1 MTFPIEHLLEA
12 LRQAYPTSHVRLLP
26 EPAMFLRSNQG
37 RSYTAE
43 GMRITTLEAALDY
56 AKAYMAGLT
65 ERAQATEG
73 FDLNPDH
80 PWIIGVFPGNASSS
94 PLIFIFGN
102 IIRSGKEEWIEIGYP
117 RYESLAF
124 PA

>member
-1 MTFPIEHLLEA
+1 MTFPVDHLLQA

-26 EPAMFLRSNQG
+26 EPAMFLRSNLG

-43 GMRITTLEAALDY
+43 GMQINSLEGALDY
-56 AKAYMAGLT
+56 AQAYMNGLT
-65 ERAQATEG
+65 ERALATEG
-73 FDLNPDH
+73 FELNAAH

-102 IIRSGKEEWIEIGYP
+102 IIRYGKEAWVEVGFP
-117 RYESLAF
+117 TYEPLAF
-124 PA
+124 

>member
-1 MTFPIEHLLEA
+1 MHLSTSG
-12 LRQAYPTSHVRLLP
+12 AY
-26 EPAMFLRSNQG
+26 Q
-37 RSYTAE
+37 YAE

-73 FDLNPDH
+73 FELNPDH

-102 IIRSGKEEWIEIGYP
+102 II
-117 RYESLAF
+117 
-124 PA
+124 

>member
-1 MTFPIEHLLEA
+1 MSFPVDSLLDA
-12 LRQAYPTSHVRLLP
+12 LHKAYPTSHVRLLA

-43 GMRITTLEAALDY
+43 GMQIVSEAAALDY
-56 AKAYMAGLT
+56 AKAYMNGLT

-73 FDLNPDH
+73 FELDPEH
-80 PWIIGVFPGNASSS
+80 PWILGVFPGNATTS

-102 IIRSGKEEWIEIGYP
+102 IV
-117 RYESLAF
+117 RYGQERWVEVGF
-124 PA
+124 PTYERLVF

>member
-1 MTFPIEHLLEA
+1 MSFPVDSLLDA
-12 LRQAYPTSHVRLLP
+12 LRKAYPTSHVRLLA

-43 GMRITTLEAALDY
+43 GMQIVSEAAGLGY
-56 AKAYMAGLT
+56 AKAYMNGLT

-73 FDLNPDH
+73 FELDPQH
-80 PWIIGVFPGNASSS
+80 PWILGVFPGNATTS

-102 IIRSGKEEWIEIGYP
+102 IV
-117 RYESLAF
+117 RYGQERWVEVGF
-124 PA
+124 PTYERLEF

>member
-1 MTFPIEHLLEA
+1 MTFPIETLLQA

-26 EPAMFLRSNQG
+26 EPAMFLRSNLG

-43 GMRITTLEAALDY
+43 GMQIVSLEGALDY
-56 AKAYMAGLT
+56 AQAYMNGLT

-73 FDLNPDH
+73 FELNAEH

-102 IIRSGKEEWIEIGYP
+102 IIRYGKEAWVEVGFP
-117 RYESLAF
+117 TYENLEF
-124 PA
+124 

>member
-1 MTFPIEHLLEA
+1 MTFPIETLLSA

-26 EPAMFLRSNQG
+26 EPAMFLRSNLG

-43 GMRITTLEAALDY
+43 GMQIVSVEGALDY
-56 AKAYMAGLT
+56 AQAYMNGLT

-73 FDLNPDH
+73 FELNAEH

-102 IIRSGKEEWIEIGYP
+102 IIRYGKEAWVEVGFP
-117 RYESLAF
+117 TYENLEF
-124 PA
+124 

>member
-26 EPAMFLRSNQG
+26 EPAMFLRSNLG

-73 FDLNPDH
+73 FELNADH

-102 IIRSGKEEWIEIGYP
+102 IIRNGQETWIEVGFP
-117 RYESLAF
+117 TYERLAF
-124 PA
+124 

>member
-1 MTFPIEHLLEA
+1 MSIPIDSLLDA
-12 LRQAYPTSHVRLLP
+12 LRKAYPTSHVRLLA

-43 GMRITTLEAALDY
+43 GMPIVTEAAALDY
-56 AKAYMAGLT
+56 AKAYMNGLT

-73 FDLNPDH
+73 FELDPEH
-80 PWIIGVFPGNASSS
+80 PWILGVFPGNATTS

-102 IIRSGKEEWIEIGYP
+102 IV
-117 RYESLAF
+117 RYGQERWVEVGF
-124 PA
+124 PTYKRLEF

>member
-1 MTFPIEHLLEA
+1 MPFAPEPLLTA

-43 GMRITTLEAALDY
+43 GMQIRSLDGALEY
-56 AKAYMAGLT
+56 AQAYMNGLT
-65 ERAQATEG
+65 ERTLATEG
-73 FDLNPDH
+73 FELDPSH
-80 PWIIGVFPGNASSS
+80 PWIIGVFPGSACAS

-102 IIRSGKEEWIEIGYP
+102 IIRYGTETWTEVG
-117 RYESLAF
+117 F
-124 PA
+124 PAYEKLEF

>member
-1 MTFPIEHLLEA
+1 MTFPVEHLLQA
-12 LRQAYPTSHVRLLP
+12 LKQAYPTSHIRLLP
-26 EPAMFLRSNQG
+26 EPAMFLRSNLG

-43 GMRITTLEAALDY
+43 GMQIVSLEGALDY
-56 AKAYMAGLT
+56 AKAYMTGLT

-94 PLIFIFGN
+94 ALIFIFGN
-102 IIRSGKEEWIEIGYP
+102 IIRYGKEAWVEVGFP
-117 RYESLAF
+117 TYEQLEF
-124 PA
+124 

>member
-1 MTFPIEHLLEA
+1 MTFPIETLLSA

-26 EPAMFLRSNQG
+26 EPAMFLRSNLG

-43 GMRITTLEAALDY
+43 GMQIVTLEGALDY
-56 AKAYMAGLT
+56 AKAYMSGLV

-73 FDLNPDH
+73 FELNQAH
-80 PWIIGVFPGNASSS
+80 PWIIGVFPGNDSSS

-102 IIRSGKEEWIEIGYP
+102 IIRYGKETWVEVGFP
-117 RYESLAF
+117 TYEQLEF
-124 PA
+124 